1 MVVIFFGLETGS
13 RQREGIEPLSALLT
27 VTLYLL
33 TNSGFAIRVPNSM
46 YSSFHILALILSGTR
61 ASSGKLDETKLLVR
75 DRLSRSDGLTC
86 QVIESWTRELPVIKG
101 RVKGTS
107 ATASAVGRTPVVL
120 AIRSDTSSATLV
132 TSWSIKS
139 GGSMGF
145 DTGDTSIAS
154 GSEWTA
160 PGPRAFARGCLP
172 LFCFLAAGG
181 LAVEAESLADRLAG
195 IHCNCKESSN
205 KGRN

>member
-1 MVVIFFGLETGS
+1 
-13 RQREGIEPLSALLT
+13 
-27 VTLYLL
+27 
-33 TNSGFAIRVPNSM
+33 M

-61 ASSGKLDETKLLVR
+61 TSSGKLDETNNWSGIGCRGPVVSTVR
-75 DRLSRSDGLTC
+75 FCWTAA
-86 QVIESWTRELPVIKG
+86 IESWTRELPVIKG
-101 RVKGTS
+101 PVKGTS

-132 TSWSIKS
+132 TSWSINS
-139 GGSMGF
+139 GGGGSMGF
-145 DTGDTSIAS
+145 DTGDNSIAS

-160 PGPRAFARGCLP
+160 PGPRALARGCLP

-195 IHCNCKESSN
+195 ITAKRAQMKAKTEALVTNEIKVKNC
-205 KGRN
+205 